1 MFALALT
8 TLGFGGAA
16 LWLWTH
22 PRTVLV
28 PGPPYPV
35 HVPPVPLPPV
45 PQPDPMPRPD
55 LAPVPVPAPAP
66 VAPLVDDKALPDG
79 GEHHGEVQ
87 ALPDEP
93 DTIPDSVVD
102 GARFGR
108 LVARAGATR
117 GAVPRRDRRL
127 RRQHAALAVIN
138 RCDPPLLLSAVA
150 AGRPGSA
157 VPQLSSVQVLRS
169 IRTRINE
176 RAPDLDGAWT
186 ALVSGNGDKRALG
199 EVLTAVVAALTDPLS
214 ELGRRRN
221 QAPDALAV
229 ELTCVLSRL
238 GDTDRRQHLAFGV
251 GGGPVLRLSPD
262 QSWAPILDPTG
273 STPSLPH
280 HSPDVSW
287 DAFETKP
294 GDVVALCTAS
304 TAGLTRNP
312 ETGGFLAEQW
322 IDPAPLPRYL
332 WQLNI
337 HSQTSRDDRAA
348 VCLWD
353 LADNGH

>member
-1 MFALALT
+1 M
-8 TLGFGGAA
+8 
-16 LWLWTH
+16 
-22 PRTVLV
+22 
-28 PGPPYPV
+28 
-35 HVPPVPLPPV
+35 PPVPLPPV

-157 VPQLSSVQVLRS
+157 VPSSPRC
-169 IRTRINE
+169 RCC
-176 RAPDLDGAWT
+176 AA
-186 ALVSGNGDKRALG
+186 SGPGSTSARPTSM
-199 EVLTAVVAALTDPLS
+199 VP
-214 ELGRRRN
+214 GRR
-221 QAPDALAV
+221 
-229 ELTCVLSRL
+229 S
-238 GDTDRRQHLAFGV
+238 
-251 GGGPVLRLSPD
+251 SP
-262 QSWAPILDPTG
+262 A
-273 STPSLPH
+273 
-280 HSPDVSW
+280 
-287 DAFETKP
+287 
-294 GDVVALCTAS
+294 TATS
-304 TAGLTRNP
+304 ERSA
-312 ETGGFLAEQW
+312 
-322 IDPAPLPRYL
+322 RY
-332 WQLNI
+332 
-337 HSQTSRDDRAA
+337 
-348 VCLWD
+348 
-353 LADNGH
+353 